1 LNCDN
6 EAVAKAAD
14 IIALNAGAALYVAG
28 VTADLKCGVELA
40 EDEIHGG
47 RAGEKMEELAVFT
60 QGLML

>member
-1 LNCDN
+1 MGT
-6 EAVAKAAD
+6 KAAD

-28 VTADLKCGVELA
+28 VATNWKCGVALA

-60 QGLML
+60 QGLKL